1 MAIYVTSNMQ
11 LGRPNAL
18 SMYQREYENVDDMT
32 KKMIDK
38 WNETVTQDDIVYH
51 IGNFAW
57 DPKTAQ
63 DALLRLNGQICFIKG
78 EHDAALDTLKSKG
91 MLRNR
96 VTLVDDIV
104 MLSQQGVT
112 LSYWPLK
119 AWPGK
124 SSKFYSIIG
133 YPDKSFKSNPKERT
147 INASTDLWQNKPQ
160 DIVKLTEIFEDF

>member
-38 WNETVTQDDIVYH
+38 WNETVTQDDVVYH

-63 DALLRLNGQICFIKG
+63 DALLRLNGQIHFIKG
-78 EHDAALDTLKSKG
+78 EHDAALETLESKG

-124 SSKFYSIIG
+124 SSQFYSIIG
-133 YPDKSFKSNPKERT
+133 YPDKKFKSDPSERT
-147 INASTDLWQNKPQ
+147 INASTDLWQNRPQ